1 MRNLL
6 ATTALSLALAACN
19 TTDPNQGGFF
29 GGMGGL
35 MSGNYERD
43 TQARRDALANE
54 QARNR
59 DLQAQAAASERER
72 QQVAYER
79 ASLQQQIAALN
90 SDMGRLRGRLDSAEA
105 LKRNDPQLAN
115 LRAELEA
122 LERSVR
128 LASSDNAGRDAA
140 AEAAKRRQ
148 IQELQNRK
156 QQLERAINQ
165 AAGG

>member
-6 ATTALSLALAACN
+6 ATTALSLVLAACN

-35 MSGNYERD
+35 ISGNYERD
-43 TQARRDALANE
+43 TQARRDALEAE
-54 QARNR
+54 RARNR
-59 DLQAQAAASERER
+59 DLLALALAGRGLR
-72 QQVAYER
+72 LQVAYER

-90 SDMGRLRGRLDSAEA
+90 SDMGRLRGRLDAAETQ
-105 LKRNDPQLAN
+105 KRNDPQLAN

-128 LASSDNAGRDAA
+128 LASSDNSGRDAA